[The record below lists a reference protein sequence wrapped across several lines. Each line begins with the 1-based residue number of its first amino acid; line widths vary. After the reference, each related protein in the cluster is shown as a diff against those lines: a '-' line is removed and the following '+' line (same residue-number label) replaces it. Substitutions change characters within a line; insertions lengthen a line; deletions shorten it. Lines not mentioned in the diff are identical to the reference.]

1 MLKKIIYKLCI
12 VVACTTVFCNAAD
25 SLDTHSV
32 DKDPIFANFCFYK
45 DTSPWFPEDTVYT
58 LTYYEMENEL
68 TFTLNYKSTNTSY
81 NFGVRFPDLDIEKIR
96 AKLFIAAGG
105 SGPGLY
111 LGRKHSESKTIT
123 PYDLID
129 FYVSIKDS
137 LYVKSLFGTTN
148 RLTWVYTLDMG
159 KQEQEMTG
167 DNIIYIS
174 GACTEEQMKMIRD
187 RQKENQGKEQ

>member
-1 MLKKIIYKLCI
+1 M
-12 VVACTTVFCNAAD
+12 D
-25 SLDTHSV
+25 
-32 DKDPIFANFCFYK
+32 
-45 DTSPWFPEDTVYT
+45 
-58 LTYYEMENEL
+58 
-68 TFTLNYKSTNTSY
+68 
-81 NFGVRFPDLDIEKIR
+81 
-96 AKLFIAAGG
+96 
-105 SGPGLY
+105 GLY

-137 LYVKSLFGTTN
+137 LYVNPFWNNESLDVG
-148 RLTWVYTLDMG
+148 LYSLDMG